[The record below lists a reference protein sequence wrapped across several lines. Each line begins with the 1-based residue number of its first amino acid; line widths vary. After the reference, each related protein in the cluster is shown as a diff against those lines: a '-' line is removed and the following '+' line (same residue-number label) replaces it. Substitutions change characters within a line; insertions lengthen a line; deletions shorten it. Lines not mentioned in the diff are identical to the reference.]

1 MHAKYLALHLLRS
14 KQTHHDKDFTWTII
28 SSSMRSVQLILSMT
42 WSEPL
47 YSMTAFPTLISLLNM
62 LTTNSPLSRNSPR
75 LFDMAA
81 GGQKTTLLLLSH
93 LLCSIPLKQRARMSS
108 IQCKSQLTTKQLQKK
123 FKIMKFCVKM
133 IGLTS

>member
-1 MHAKYLALHLLRS
+1 M
-14 KQTHHDKDFTWTII
+14 I

-47 YSMTAFPTLISLLNM
+47 YSMTAFPTLISLLNI

-81 GGQKTTLLLLSH
+81 EREKTLTVLD
-93 LLCSIPLKQRARMSS
+93 PTETE
-108 IQCKSQLTTKQLQKK
+108 SQNEQYS
-123 FKIMKFCVKM
+123 M
-133 IGLTS
+133 